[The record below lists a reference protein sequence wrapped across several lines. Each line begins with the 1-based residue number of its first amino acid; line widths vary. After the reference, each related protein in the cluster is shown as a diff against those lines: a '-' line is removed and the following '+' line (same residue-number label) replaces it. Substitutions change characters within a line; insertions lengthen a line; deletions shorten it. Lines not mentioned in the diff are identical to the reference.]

1 MIILFLGGGLMRIT
15 VTTTIE
21 KELII
26 EAKVMAARQEKNLND
41 IIEEALTEYLKKP
54 HEKSPT

>member
-1 MIILFLGGGLMRIT
+1 MRIT